1 MKNSIS
7 FIVLL
12 VVTLCANATDRFYIE
27 DFEIAP
33 GETRTV
39 NILLDNETVYTAFQT
54 DIYMPEGLTIE
65 QEDGDYIFDLTSRK
79 ANDHTIMSQLRPDGT
94 IRIAVFSMNVKA
106 IKGNSGAVITF
117 NLIAA
122 DDYMGPATIELKNS
136 IFTTVDGDEVIFANE
151 ICTLGPIST
160 PGDVNNDGSVDI
172 DDVTALIQYVLGGYS
187 RNFDEVA
194 ANVDG
199 EGSIDIDDVT
209 ALISMILLGH

>member
-1 MKNSIS
+1 MIVSVAIS
-7 FIVLL
+7 AI
-12 VVTLCANATDRFYIE
+12 ADRLYID
-27 DFEIAP
+27 DFTILAGESLQVEIL
-33 GETRTV
+33 R
-39 NILLDNETVYTAFQT
+39 DNEVQYTAFQT
-54 DIYMPEGLTIE
+54 DMVLPHGLAVE
-65 QEDGDYIFDLTSRK
+65 QEDDEYIFDLTSRK

>member
-1 MKNSIS
+1 MIVSVAIS
-7 FIVLL
+7 AI
-12 VVTLCANATDRFYIE
+12 ADRLYID
-27 DFEIAP
+27 DFTILA
-33 GETRTV
+33 GESLQV
-39 NILLDNETVYTAFQT
+39 EILLDNEVQYTAFQT
-54 DIYMPEGLTIE
+54 DMVLPHGLAVE
-65 QEDGDYIFDLTSRK
+65 QEDDEYIFDLTSRK

>member
-1 MKNSIS
+1 MKRFIS
-7 FIVLL
+7 FLMIVS
-12 VVTLCANATDRFYIE
+12 VAISAIADRLYID
-27 DFEIAP
+27 DFTILA
-33 GETRTV
+33 GESLQV
-39 NILLDNETVYTAFQT
+39 EILLDNEVQYTAFQT
-54 DIYMPEGLTIE
+54 DMVLPHGLAVE
-65 QEDGDYIFDLTSRK
+65 QEDDEYIFDLTSRK

>member
-1 MKNSIS
+1 M
-7 FIVLL
+7 IVS
-12 VVTLCANATDRFYIE
+12 VAMNAIADRLYID
-27 DFEIAP
+27 DFTILA
-33 GETRTV
+33 GESLQV
-39 NILLDNETVYTAFQT
+39 EILLDNEVQYTAFQT
-54 DIYMPEGLTIE
+54 DMVLPHGLTVE
-65 QEDGDYIFDLTSRK
+65 QEDDEYIFDLTSRK

-122 DDYMGPATIELKNS
+122 DDYMGPATIELRNS

-187 RNFDEVA
+187 GNFDEVA